1 MHAAL
6 NSLFDLTG
14 RVALVTGS
22 SRGLGRAVARG
33 FARAGA
39 SVVICSRKLES
50 CRETV
55 VEIEADG
62 GRALAVDVNMSDP
75 DAPARLVAATLGGFG
90 RLDILVNNAATVLD
104 RPLHRVEAET
114 FNGAFGTNL
123 LAPFLLVEAARP
135 HLAKSGHGA
144 IINILS
150 IAMAA
155 GSPDRYYYP
164 PIKAALAQATRSMAL
179 DLGPE
184 GIRVNVTLCF
194 QSGQALLAA
203 KAGAAFIS
211 PFVGRLDD
219 VSEDGMQLI
228 RQIVKIYNNY
238 PALKTEVLA
247 ASIRH
252 PLHVIQ
258 SAEAGAHV
266 GTMPLKVIKAL
277 YSHPLTDRGNIA
289 FLKDWEGV
297 PDKNIIGRVEAFLAA
312 RA

>member
-1 MHAAL
+1 MHEAL
-6 NSLFDLTG
+6 NSMFDLTG

-50 CRETV
+50 CQETV
-55 VEIEADG
+55 AEIEAEG
-62 GRALAVDVNMSDP
+62 GRALAVAVNMSDAG
-75 DAPARLVAATLGGFG
+75 APAHLVEATLAGFG

-164 PIKAALAQATRSMAL
+164 PIKAALAQATRTMAL

-184 GIRVNVTLCF
+184 GIRVNAISPGTFRTDMVTKAYNEETLVARAAANPL
-194 QSGQALLAA
+194 GKIGDPDELVGPALLLASDA
-203 KAGAAFIS
+203 GSMITGAVLVVDAGATVAPS
-211 PFVGRLDD
+211 GR
-219 VSEDGMQLI
+219 G
-228 RQIVKIYNNY
+228 
-238 PALKTEVLA
+238 
-247 ASIRH
+247 
-252 PLHVIQ
+252 
-258 SAEAGAHV
+258 
-266 GTMPLKVIKAL
+266 
-277 YSHPLTDRGNIA
+277 
-289 FLKDWEGV
+289 
-297 PDKNIIGRVEAFLAA
+297 
-312 RA
+312 